1 MKIIIFIITQ
11 GYSFIDLRERKE
23 ERNMDVKENT
33 CVSIDH
39 LPPIRVLNG
48 DLTHNL
54 GVSPDPESS
63 PQPFGTQD
71 DAPTN

>member
-1 MKIIIFIITQ
+1 
-11 GYSFIDLRERKE
+11 
-23 ERNMDVKENT
+23 MDMKENT

-54 GVSPDPESS
+54 GVSPDPESG